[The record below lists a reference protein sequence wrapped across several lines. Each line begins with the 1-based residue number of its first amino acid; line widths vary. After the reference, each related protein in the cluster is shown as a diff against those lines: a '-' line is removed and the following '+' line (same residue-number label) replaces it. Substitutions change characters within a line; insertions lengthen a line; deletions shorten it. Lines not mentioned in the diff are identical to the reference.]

1 LSDPSAILEDVDKNT
16 FWTLIATARASSGD
30 QADCHAVAEA
40 ASSLLASRPPA
51 DIVAAQQVLWDLL
64 AESYRNPLWAAAYL
78 INGGCSD
85 DGFDYFRG
93 WLLLQGQEV
102 FDSAVADP
110 DSLAALPDVVSAAES
125 GAEFGC
131 EEALSIPWNAHLAA
145 TGMKLPEDAF
155 TIRYPD
161 LDPAWDFEF
170 DDSAELA
177 ARLPRLAALY
187 EL

>member
-1 LSDPSAILEDVDKNT
+1 MSDPSVKLRGVDTNT
-16 FWTLIATARASSGD
+16 FWPLIATARAGVSDPS
-30 QADCHAVAEA
+30 DCCAVATSA
-40 ASSLLASRPPA
+40 AALLATRPPA
-51 DIVAAQQVLWDLL
+51 EIVAAQQVLWDLL
-64 AESYRNPLWAAAYL
+64 AFSYQNPLWAAAYL

-102 FDSAVADP
+102 FEAAVADP
-110 DSLAALPDVVSAAES
+110 DSLAALPAVVSAAES
-125 GAEFGC
+125 GMEFEC
-131 EEALSIPWNAHLAA
+131 EAALSIPWDAHLTA

-161 LDPAWDFEF
+161 LDPDWDFEF

-177 ARLPRLAALY
+177 VRLPRLAALY
-187 EL
+187 EA